1 MLKSIE
7 ISGFKSFADRTV
19 LDFPVGITAVVGP
32 NGSGKS
38 NVVDAIRWV
47 LGEQSSKNIRINNS
61 ADVIFSGTPTRS
73 SSAFAHIGI
82 HFDNSRN
89 IFPTEYSEVFI
100 ARKIYRDG
108 NSEYFINKKQIR
120 LKDVTQ
126 LLAGAKLGV
135 KGMSIINQG
144 AADIFLRATPVE
156 RREMI
161 EEMVGLK
168 EYRIKKEEAER
179 KIRETRENLSRVQT
193 LIAEMEPNLHSLR
206 RQVSRWQ
213 SRAEKEAELKLCE
226 ERYFVWKFYELEH
239 IAGSGAIT
247 SGGMA
252 ELCAKRD
259 SFEKSIGE
267 LTAQI
272 STLDTRDPAVTAKK
286 EELSALSHTLRD
298 QKTEIVRRL
307 GNIEGQLE
315 ALRRSREKQEFV
327 PFAPIRASIRKT
339 IDLLTG
345 AQTKNELSGVKNAI
359 QEVIGILKVVFDGGQ
374 EAGKDQPDE
383 KNLMVDR
390 DHDTKELERVTKVL
404 YECEQQA
411 QRIQSD
417 MFRQSEELRSAY
429 KVLEDQRIALREI
442 DGRLEDLRF
451 IEEKKKIKEEDLRLR
466 LQEAGWEYQDIQRR
480 YADQRESAGFA
491 PLSEEE
497 IRELE
502 MKIIRFRR
510 DLGVIGEIDAS
521 IVTEYEEINTRH
533 TFLETQEKD
542 LSTALADWETLNE
555 SLEQKI
561 QLGFNAALL
570 KIDKEFDRYFG
581 LIFDGGKASLRIAR
595 AETQPLPFEEGS
607 EHPEAPMEN
616 TTAQEHRHR
625 DQDSG
630 STASELGIEFSVH
643 LPRKK
648 IRSLEMLSG
657 AEKALTAIALL
668 FAIIAYARPPFLV
681 FDEID
686 ATLDERNSSKV
697 GALLKDLA
705 GQVQFILI
713 THNRSIM
720 EAAQVL
726 YGITMDDG
734 VSRVFSLHFA
744 EAEEIAKRDVHPT

>member
-193 LIAEMEPNLHSLR
+193 LIAEMEPNLHSLS

-315 ALRRSREKQEFV
+315 ALRRSREKQELV

-442 DGRLEDLRF
+442 DG
-451 IEEKKKIKEEDLRLR
+451 
-466 LQEAGWEYQDIQRR
+466 
-480 YADQRESAGFA
+480 DQRESAGFA

-607 EHPEAPMEN
+607 EHPEVPTEN

-657 AEKALTAIALL
+657 GEKALTAIALL